1 MPPRRNDL
9 TFYDRMADHWWD
21 ESAKIYALHHLNPL
35 RFNYFDRFIS
45 SWKDLRVL
53 DAGCGGGYTCE
64 FLAQRGAIVS
74 AIDQSLACIQRA
86 IEQAQPHYKI
96 DYLHGY
102 ADSLPYANQSF
113 DAVLCVDVQI
123 HSSARAISA
132 VAASRI

>member
-1 MPPRRNDL
+1 MPPRHNDL
-9 TFYDRMADHWWD
+9 TFYDRMAGHWWD

-35 RFNYFDRFIS
+35 RLNYFDRFIS

-74 AIDQSLACIQRA
+74 GIDQSLACIQRA
-86 IEQAQPHYKI
+86 IEHAQPHYKI

-102 ADSLPYANQSF
+102 AESLPYANQSF

-132 VAASRI
+132 VAASWI

>member
-1 MPPRRNDL
+1 M
-9 TFYDRMADHWWD
+9 
-21 ESAKIYALHHLNPL
+21 
-35 RFNYFDRFIS
+35 
-45 SWKDLRVL
+45 L
-53 DAGCGGGYTCE
+53 DVGCGGGYTCE
-64 FLAQRGAIVS
+64 FLAPRGAIVPG
-74 AIDQSLACIQRA
+74 IDQSLVCIQRA